1 MRMPDK
7 YKIRLSMGVKSALNI
22 IFIAVMIG
30 GAAVVF
36 SYQEYRD
43 NLDNQVITTANNLA
57 LATAA
62 QIDPKSIDRYL
73 STGETDAA
81 YEQVQERLLAIQ
93 KNYGVVAI
101 CCLKPSSD
109 GFYVVYNTDDRPDAL
124 GLGEIQ
130 QFTFPEFIAVQDRL
144 LAGEDVEPI
153 RQESRGAGAV
163 YALSAIRDESGAT
176 RGYMAVIFSMKDTEA
191 AEHDF
196 LFHLLRILLIITA
209 FLTVLSVLFSQFLLV
224 RPLNR
229 LSNIADSFVQRQ
241 KAGLIEPGQRIV
253 DVPRLHSGDEMG
265 RLYYAVRQMEQSIYD
280 YIRDLTAITAE
291 KERIGAELSVAT
303 EIQASMLPC
312 IFPPFPDHTKQFDI
326 YATMTPAK
334 EVGGDFYDFF
344 LVDDDHLAL
353 VIADVSGKGVP
364 AALFMVI
371 TKVLLKNSA
380 QSGKAPKDVLEEVN
394 SQLCANNPIDMFVTV
409 WLGILE
415 LSTGKLICAN
425 AGHEYPA
432 LCRANGQYELVK
444 DPHGLVLACI
454 EGSRYKDYELQLA
467 PGDVLFVYTDGVAEA
482 TDSSNQL
489 FGTDRMLA
497 SLNRNVE
504 ASPAELLPRLKAD
517 IDAFVG
523 EAPQFDDIT
532 MLGLHYLGSAP
543 SADGKS
549 QADATVQTRNA

>member
-1 MRMPDK
+1 MKCNKAKKATQITDR
-7 YKIRLSMGVKSALNI
+7 YKIRFSMGMKSVLNI
-22 IFIAVMIG
+22 ILIAAMIG

-36 SYQEYRD
+36 SYRAYRD
-43 NLDNQVITTANNLA
+43 NLDSQMINTANNLA

-62 QIDPKSIDRYL
+62 QIDPASIDRYL
-73 STGETDAA
+73 SSGETDAA

-93 KNYGVVAI
+93 ENYGVVAI
-101 CCLKPSSD
+101 CCLKPTSD
-109 GFYVVYNTDDRPDAL
+109 GFYVVYNTDQRPDAL

-130 QFTFPEFIAVQDRL
+130 QFTFPEFIEVQDRL
-144 LAGEDVEPI
+144 LAGEDVAPI

-163 YALSAIRDESGAT
+163 YSLAAIRDESGVT
-176 RGYMAVIFSMKDTEA
+176 QGYMAVIFSMEDTET
-191 AEHDF
+191 AEHNF
-196 LFHLLRILLIITA
+196 LFQLLRILLVVTV
-209 FLTVLSVLFSQFLLV
+209 FLGVLSALFSQFLLV
-224 RPLNR
+224 KPLNR
-229 LSNIADSFVQRQ
+229 LSNIADDFVQKQ
-241 KAGLIEPGQRIV
+241 KNGLIKLDQRII
-253 DVPRLHSGDEMG
+253 DVPQLHRGDEMG
-265 RLYYAVRQMEQSIYD
+265 RLYHAVRQMEQSIYD

-312 IFPPFPDHTKQFDI
+312 IFPPFPNRTEFDI

-380 QSGKAPKDVLEEVN
+380 QSGKSPKDVLEQVN
-394 SQLCANNPIDMFVTV
+394 GQLCVNNPIDMFVTV

-415 LSTGKLICAN
+415 ISTGKLTCAN

-432 LCRANGQYELVK
+432 LCRANGLYELIK
-444 DPHGLVLACI
+444 DPHGLVLACL
-454 EGSRYKDYELQLA
+454 EGSRYENYELQLA
-467 PGDVLFVYTDGVAEA
+467 AGDMLFVYTDGVAEA
-482 TDSSNQL
+482 TDSNNQL
-489 FGTDRMLA
+489 FGTERMLV
-497 SLNRNVE
+497 SLNRNTTACPE
-504 ASPAELLPRLKAD
+504 ELLPRIKAD

-523 EAPQFDDIT
+523 DAPQFDDIT
-532 MLGLHYLGSAP
+532 MLGIRYLGAKP
-543 SADGKS
+543 PEE
-549 QADATVQTRNA
+549 TN